1 MQLNDYSGFGIKGLR
16 RVVHDPRRMS
26 SKSLQDL
33 QRAPL
38 GGRLRACPERK
49 NSSWFTIGIF
59 IVACLSLYADVRDK
73 PETAAVV
80 LLIICN
86 LLLMLAMMFALY
98 MNLHDAHRA
107 KSLRAQII
115 TIRDEHKTALA
126 CARAS
131 LAAAQKQALIS
142 EKAKEYWMQCYSIS
156 NTEKEDLRKT
166 LDEVRG
172 DANEWKRKAEELQS
186 TKDIH

>member
-1 MQLNDYSGFGIKGLR
+1 
-16 RVVHDPRRMS
+16 MS
-26 SKSLQDL
+26 
-33 QRAPL
+33 RAEKL
-38 GGRLRACPERK
+38 IAG
-49 NSSWFTIGIF
+49 FTIGIF
-59 IVACLSLYADVRDK
+59 IVTCLALYADVQDK

-98 MNLHDAHRA
+98 RNLHDAHRA

-115 TIRDEHKTALA
+115 TIRDEHKTAIA
-126 CARAS
+126 CLRAS

-142 EKAKEYWMQCYSIS
+142 ENVKKHWMQCYGTASA
-156 NTEKEDLRKT
+156 EKEDLRKT

-172 DANEWKRKAEELQS
+172 AMNEW
-186 TKDIH
+186 